1 MTTFTSEASSY
12 NCSLCELIGIYADSE
27 LFQKVASLDVFI
39 WYQREATFLS
49 VFLVTYR
56 RVHSPLLSHDTA

>member
-27 LFQKVASLDVFI
+27 LFQKVASLDVVI
-39 WYQREATFLS
+39 WYQREATFLG
-49 VFLVTYR
+49 VFLVTYG